1 MWRRPSSSDI
11 LRQGHGGRWGIHFWD
26 LVCPC
31 VQVSFPSLAVHP
43 VLAYGFA
50 GGLLVENWL
59 KICLAMPRFA
69 GSIRDQVTGTPP
81 AARQVSLCRAAT
93 QPECAESLGH
103 SWPVH
108 CWDHV
113 AQRNKKYIFQKLYK
127 KEFYPRNYFL
137 SELWRYGTRIS
148 RFQHRCRNEGA
159 ALDVFAQ
166 LRLRQN
172 CLPLLWALKV
182 IVVYFHQ
189 KNNRTS
195 LWEALLWP
203 STLADI

>member
-1 MWRRPSSSDI
+1 M
-11 LRQGHGGRWGIHFWD
+11 GGRWGIDFWD
-26 LVCPC
+26 LVCPY
-31 VQVSFPSLAVHP
+31 VQISFPSLAVHP

-50 GGLLVENWL
+50 GGLVVENWL

-81 AARQVSLCRAAT
+81 AAGQVSLCRAAT

-108 CWDHV
+108 CWDHMR
-113 AQRNKKYIFQKLYK
+113 QRIKEYIFQKPLK

-148 RFQHRCRNEGA
+148 RFQHRCRNGEA
-159 ALDVFAQ
+159 ALDVSAQ
-166 LRLRQN
+166 FRLRKN

-182 IVVYFHQ
+182 IVSTFARKTIIYHSE
-189 KNNRTS
+189 K
-195 LWEALLWP
+195 ALLWP
-203 STLADI
+203 STLADT